1 MRKLILA
8 ASVTLLAACASPQK
22 EEQINLTPTPTLSS
36 LKLVNGQSFSLESR
50 DIRTSQY
57 VALVNSGRRTTQ
69 PIHTK
74 QNLRI
79 AIETA
84 MYQQLVSQGFQMVA
98 NSNNTLSLEVQE
110 ALVNV
115 SNTLMENE
123 LDAKVTLQVTAET
136 PRGKLV
142 KSYNGTAT
150 KTGTLS
156 ASNDDVELVLNDV
169 VDLVLAEIAN
179 DKELLNY
186 MKERF

>member
-8 ASVTLLAACASPQK
+8 ASVILLAACASPQK
-22 EEQINLTPTPTLSS
+22 EQQINLTPTPTLSNI
-36 LKLVNGQSFSLESR
+36 KLVNGKAFSLESR

-57 VALVNSGRRTTQ
+57 VALVNSARRTTQ

-84 MYQQLVSQGFQMVA
+84 IYQQLLSQGFQMVA
-98 NSNNTLSLEVQE
+98 NSNNTLSLEIQE
-110 ALVNV
+110 ALVTV
-115 SNTLMENE
+115 SNSLLENE
-123 LDAKVTLQVTAET
+123 LNAKVTLQITAET

-142 KSYNGTAT
+142 KSYNGTG
-150 KTGTLS
+150 KKNDTLS

-169 VDLVLAEIAN
+169 VDLVLAEIAS